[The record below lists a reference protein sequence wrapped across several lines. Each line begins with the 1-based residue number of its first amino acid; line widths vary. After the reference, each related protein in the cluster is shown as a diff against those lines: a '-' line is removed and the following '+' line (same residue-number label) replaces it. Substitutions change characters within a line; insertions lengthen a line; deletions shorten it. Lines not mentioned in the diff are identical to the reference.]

1 MKIGYFA
8 DGPWSHKA
16 FQKIIND
23 KSLEISFIVPRFD
36 SQDEILKSYAKKNN
50 IDFLVL
56 ENINDEKSIKLLSK
70 YKADLF
76 VSMSYNQILKSEIIN
91 LPPKGFINCHAG
103 ALPFYRGRN
112 ILNWVLI
119 NDEKEFGVTVHY
131 IDEGI
136 DTGDIILQKKEKIT
150 DRDTYSTL
158 LDRATKICAKLLY
171 ESIINILESK
181 VSRVRQKD
189 IDSKGSYYRKRV
201 VGDEI
206 VNWNW
211 SSRKIFNFVRA
222 ISAPGPYA
230 QTYFG
235 QKCILISKAS
245 LINID
250 NDPGLLP
257 GQVIAKKNNNL
268 IVQTS
273 DSCISIE
280 VLNRE
285 EKNINIGTRLIS
297 LNK

>member
-1 MKIGYFA
+1 MRIGYFA
-8 DGPWSHKA
+8 DGPWSHIA
-16 FQKIIND
+16 LEKIIND
-23 KSLEISFIVPRFD
+23 NRFEVSFICARYSSPD
-36 SQDEILKSYAKKNN
+36 NYLKKRANDLG
-50 IDFLVL
+50 IRFLVHK
-56 ENINDEKSIKLLSK
+56 NVNSDEFTEKIKK
-70 YKADLF
+70 YNCDVFL
-76 VSMSYNQILKSEIIN
+76 SMSFDQIFKNFFFNIPPLGTIN
-91 LPPKGFINCHAG
+91 IHAG
-103 ALPFYRGRN
+103 KLPFYRGRN
-112 ILNWVLI
+112 VLNWVLI